1 MLLTRREM
9 FEVWRQGKTL
19 QQKNLSVLKFVSSK
33 LSVEEFTDDEEYNP
47 IKKKTRWAR
56 EPPPI
61 AQCWQLRF
69 VTRRQFRICQRR
81 SNNIKKWQ
89 IRDEDEKKQVKEK
102 KQRLIET
109 LIVEQDI
116 LPDSMQELIRRK
128 LTSKGKYTQD
138 LRSFALTPHFYSPN
152 AYRYV
157 RKHWEQLLPH
167 PGTLRKWYKVVDAC
181 PGFTKEA
188 LDCISLRTADS
199 KPVLANLVFDEM
211 VIREQLIW
219 SEGRFIGGVNL
230 GIQEDERIIINLRNP
245 FTLFE
250 DLNKKGLEFLLTYK
264 LSQDFLETFFGAIRS
279 RGGFNNNPNCLQ
291 FKTAYRQLLLR
302 YEIKELDNGNCSFDG
317 VQILHTSSK
326 SVDNSSEVNTD
337 VEINPE
343 EIDEDII
350 LSTFYELT
358 HYVEGVV
365 DYIAGFVAKKLKT
378 KFEFVFKI
386 WRGVMR
392 RCHF

>member
-1 MLLTRREM
+1 VSTRAHR
-9 FEVWRQGKTL
+9 
-19 QQKNLSVLKFVSSK
+19 
-33 LSVEEFTDDEEYNP
+33 
-47 IKKKTRWAR
+47 RWAR

-116 LPDSMQELIRRK
+116 LPDSMQELVRRK

-138 LRSFALTPHFYSPN
+138 LRSFALTPHFYSPK

-167 PGTLRKWYKVVDAC
+167 PGTLGKWYKVVDAC

-211 VIREQLIW
+211 AIREQLIW

-230 GIQEDERIIINLRNP
+230 GIQEDESNDSVPLANNAFVLIVVPINQHWKVSIGYFLIRS
-245 FTLFE
+245 
-250 DLNKKGLEFLLTYK
+250 LNAQQRAKILKKAFFLLNEVNVHIHSIT
-264 LSQDFLETFFGAIRS
+264 
-279 RGGFNNNPNCLQ
+279 
-291 FKTAYRQLLLR
+291 
-302 YEIKELDNGNCSFDG
+302 FDG
-317 VQILHTSSK
+317 LSSNLAMCTILGA
-326 SVDNSSEVNTD
+326 N
-337 VEINPE
+337 
-343 EIDEDII
+343 
-350 LSTFYELT
+350 LT
-358 HYVEGVV
+358 Y
-365 DYIAGFVAKKLKT
+365 
-378 KFEFVFKI
+378 
-386 WRGVMR
+386 
-392 RCHF
+392 